1 MTTTYYLLFYGTD
14 FFPLCELMRDAWM
27 FTVKNLF
34 PLLKNDNVIV
44 SYQDKKR
51 EKNLNLHVEMVKKE
65 LYIIHVNMYMIL
77 NCRRKTVK
85 CVRVQMY
92 V

>member
-1 MTTTYYLLFYGTD
+1 MELN
-14 FFPLCELMRDAWM
+14 FFPLCELMRDAWK

-34 PLLKNDNVIV
+34 PPLKKMIMLLYHTKTRNG
-44 SYQDKKR
+44 KKT
-51 EKNLNLHVEMVKKE
+51 EFAFEMVKKD